1 MAPHVAALALLAVA
15 APLESLRP
23 TLLQACGLLVPGLTT
38 AEFARRAAWG
48 PRLLL
53 HRVLPGSPQQLR
65 TPLEVHSVDW
75 MLECTVAQMCCDAPP
90 GRLPVGGCGIFTCHS
105 VLSRAKRSIVCCR
118 VSGVALPALLGA
130 AVSRAFP
137 PPQHPAPAAHWAAA
151 MQGAQLEVLCRS
163 LGCSEPPSAAAATPA
178 PTGAGG
184 GAAAYDWRNAGQQQ
198 QQKQQQSPTPDGAR
212 PQQQEA
218 FDAALVHLSAYC
230 HTLTGGGSSAAAG
243 TDGDGPIGSLVPD
256 TAGGG
261 SAGGTA
267 EDTGGAVQERLAP
280 LLAQRAFGELAA
292 AVTAAE
298 RRGLLCGRAQTLL
311 LHLLKASRPGPSWP
325 TNDLSLCKGGFA
337 CVCIRV
343 FCRPGLSFPWLP
355 ALAGHMPT
363 ATGAGRRRHCRRQPP
378 WGISDGRGDQ
388 LRGPAGLAVAADRRG
403 LPHA

>member
-1 MAPHVAALALLAVA
+1 M
-15 APLESLRP
+15 
-23 TLLQACGLLVPGLTT
+23 
-38 AEFARRAAWG
+38 
-48 PRLLL
+48 
-53 HRVLPGSPQQLR
+53 
-65 TPLEVHSVDW
+65 
-75 MLECTVAQMCCDAPP
+75 
-90 GRLPVGGCGIFTCHS
+90 
-105 VLSRAKRSIVCCR
+105 
-118 VSGVALPALLGA
+118 ALPALLGA

-137 PPQHPAPAAHWAAA
+137 PPQHPVPAAHWAAA

-163 LGCSEPPSAAAATPA
+163 LGCGEPPLAAAATPA
-178 PTGAGG
+178 ARGGPPPPTGAGG

-198 QQKQQQSPTPDGAR
+198 QQQSPAPDGAR

-230 HTLTGGGSSAAAG
+230 HMLTGGGSSAAAA
-243 TDGDGPIGSLVPD
+243 TDGHGPIGSLVPD

-261 SAGGTA
+261 SARGTA

-298 RRGLLCGRAQTLL
+298 RRGLLCSRAQTLL

-325 TNDLSLCKGGFA
+325 TNDLSLCQGGFA

-343 FCRPGLSFPWLP
+343 FCRPGLTFPRLP

-363 ATGAGRRRHCRRQPP
+363 ATGAGGRRRHYRRQPP
-378 WGISDGRGDQ
+378 WGIPDGRGDQ